1 MRQALVRAAV
11 LVTAWCGPASG
22 AEPAPAP
29 AGPDPVTERVRQI
42 ILEDG
47 GGSEWGADPPAGETA
62 ERGEPVAATVLSGA
76 GHAMVVIGSDGQ
88 PAGSHLR
95 LLHVSAE
102 GAGASATECVL
113 RLGDDED
120 RSCPPAPLSLVDCA
134 TWSVPAEAVRA
145 ATRAARAALFVRV
158 YEKKFVADPRQE
170 REGDDDGVEGGI
182 AGSVSGSTTH
192 DFVAVANVIEA
203 GRYRMRVAEE
213 WAGYASARAAG
224 RYARAAAAADIV
236 RDAFPRP
243 DGAPASAPPP
253 AAHAEFSRLF
263 TTLPLDADYWW
274 WVRERM
280 VLMAGALGGPA
291 DLARL
296 EGYLTPKKTPKKGP
310 SELGTRSYAL
320 EALARRTQR
329 DTRCAGTKR
338 LDDAAA
344 AAAWLRSPAAAPEP

>member
-1 MRQALVRAAV
+1 MRQAFVLAAV

-29 AGPDPVTERVRQI
+29 AGPDAVTERVRQI

-47 GGSEWGADPPAGETA
+47 GGAEWGADPPAGETA

-76 GHAMVVIGSDGQ
+76 GHALVVIDSDGR

-120 RSCPPAPLSLVDCA
+120 RSCPPVPFSLVDCA
-134 TWSVPAEAVRA
+134 TWSVPAAAARA
-145 ATRAARAALFVRV
+145 AVGAARAALFVRV
-158 YEKKFVADPRQE
+158 YEKKFVPDPRQE
-170 REGDDDGVEGGI
+170 LVGDYEDGVEGGI
-182 AGSVSGSTTH
+182 VGSVAGGTT
-192 DFVAVANVIEA
+192 ANFATSVSVIEA
-203 GRYRMRVAEE
+203 GKVRVRVGEE
-213 WAGYASARAAG
+213 WAGYPSPDDLG

-253 AAHAEFSRLF
+253 AAHTEFSRLF
-263 TTLPLDADYWW
+263 ATLPLDADFWW

-280 VLMAGALGGPA
+280 VLMAGALGGPG
-291 DLARL
+291 DRARL
-296 EGYLTPKKTPKKGP
+296 EGYLTPETKGP
-310 SELGTRSYAL
+310 SELRTRAYSL
-320 EALARRTQR
+320 EALARRTRR
-329 DTRCAGTKR
+329 DPRCAGTER

-344 AAAWLRSPAAAPEP
+344 AAAWLRGPVETP